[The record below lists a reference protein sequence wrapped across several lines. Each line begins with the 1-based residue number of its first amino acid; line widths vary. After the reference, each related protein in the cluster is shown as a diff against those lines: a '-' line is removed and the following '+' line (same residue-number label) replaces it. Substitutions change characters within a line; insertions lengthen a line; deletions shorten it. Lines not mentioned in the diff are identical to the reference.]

1 MPLNSS
7 LKSVLEI
14 PDNIADRPVHKPLIV
29 AARANE
35 LVVSRLIDGALRAF
49 LMSSIKPEQITI
61 MRVSGALEI
70 PLALKK
76 AAVARTYS
84 AYVVLGA
91 IIKGESDHYDHVS
104 RIAYDNVFEVALR
117 HELALGTGILCVHN
131 LEQALSRS
139 DGPHG
144 NLGFDAAIAAL
155 KLSASFFNL
164 EQDNQSR

>member
-1 MPLNSS
+1 MPLSS
-7 LKSVLEI
+7 LMKAVLEI
-14 PDNIADRPVHKPLIV
+14 PDNIADRGVHKPIII

-49 LMSSIKPEQITI
+49 SMSSIKPEEITI

-76 AAVARTYS
+76 VALSRRHS
-84 AYVVLGA
+84 AHVVLGA

-104 RIAYDNVFEVALR
+104 RIAYDGVFEVALK

-144 NLGFDAAIAAL
+144 NLGFDAAMAAL

-164 EQDNQSR
+164 EQDNKSR